1 MTSPIICTSSSAADF
16 VYYESYLAPR
26 FLEYSSYWYDVSGG
40 IAGGQDGM
48 TLASARNAVWD
59 GVSLYLLTRRLVF
72 QKPAP
77 GPALRSLFAE
87 VAEDPSM
94 VAEFDALLLANPQ
107 THDETVVFAES
118 CLRFADDRLGLRAW
132 REFYGSLSTPELYGR
147 YHQRILDLG
156 RMAGEIGVTLPRS
169 VEAVME
175 GIRIR
180 TEVQRRV
187 AGALAEQAVGPQ

>member
-1 MTSPIICTSSSAADF
+1 MTSPISSASSSAADF

-40 IAGGQDGM
+40 IAAGQDGM
-48 TLASARNAVWD
+48 TLASAKSAVWD
-59 GVSLYLLTRRLVF
+59 GVSLYLLTKRVVF

-87 VAEDPSM
+87 VAGDPGLVEEM
-94 VAEFDALLLANPQ
+94 DALLLGSPE
-107 THDETVVFAES
+107 THEETVAFAEA
-118 CLRFADDRLGLRAW
+118 CLAFADERLGLRAW
-132 REFYGSLSTPELYGR
+132 REYYGSLSTPELYGR

-156 RMAGEIGVTLPRS
+156 RMAGELGVSLPRS

-187 AGALAEQAVGPQ
+187 QRVLEEAPGS